1 MKAVS
6 RSFSGVREMA
16 LFPLFA
22 NPHVF
27 INAIA
32 QRDIGI
38 FRPTI
43 SASRPTMS
51 NQALNRSKQQLLP
64 LRVAIIARVIV
75 AGAGRGEESSGDFWI
90 RFTPRT
96 TDSTNF
102 VPIGNPNAFLKRVR

>member
-6 RSFSGVREMA
+6 RSFSGVRKMA

-27 INAIA
+27 INSIA
-32 QRDIGI
+32 QRDVGV

-43 SASRPTMS
+43 SASRPTLL

-64 LRVAIIARVIV
+64 LRVATIARVV
-75 AGAGRGEESSGDFWI
+75 MAGAGCGVRGRRFW
-90 RFTPRT
+90 
-96 TDSTNF
+96 
-102 VPIGNPNAFLKRVR
+102 

>member
-6 RSFSGVREMA
+6 RSFSGVRKMV

-32 QRDIGI
+32 QRDVGY

-43 SASRPTMS
+43 FASRPTLLI
-51 NQALNRSKQQLLP
+51 QVLNRSKQQLLP
-64 LRVAIIARVIV
+64 LRVATIARVV
-75 AGAGRGEESSGDFWI
+75 MAGAGCGVRGRRFW
-90 RFTPRT
+90 
-96 TDSTNF
+96 
-102 VPIGNPNAFLKRVR
+102 

>member
-6 RSFSGVREMA
+6 RSFSGVRKMA
-16 LFPLFA
+16 LFPSFA

-32 QRDIGI
+32 QRDVGY

-43 SASRPTMS
+43 FASRPTLL

-64 LRVAIIARVIV
+64 LRVATIARVIM
-75 AGAGRGEESSGDFWI
+75 AGAGRGEEGSGDFG
-90 RFTPRT
+90 FASHQGTRT
-96 TDSTNF
+96 RRTSCLLGTRMTF
-102 VPIGNPNAFLKRVR
+102 